1 MVSFMNL
8 AKISKNGQITVPVE
22 IREHLGLKP
31 GDKILFCIS
40 EDGKVT
46 ISNVSISAIEK
57 AQIAFKNAA
66 KAMNIESEEDIQTLI
81 DKIRNNNIGR

>member
-1 MVSFMNL
+1 MNL

>member
-1 MVSFMNL
+1 MNL

-31 GDKILFCIS
+31 GDKILFYTS

-46 ISNVSISAIEK
+46 ISNASISAIER
-57 AQIAFKNAA
+57 AQLAFANAA
-66 KAMNIESEEDIQTLI
+66 EVLNLKTDEDVQALVNE
-81 DKIRNNNIGR
+81 IRKRFT

>member
-22 IREHLGLKP
+22 IREHLGLKS
-31 GDKILFCIS
+31 GDKILFYIS

-46 ISNVSISAIEK
+46 ISNASISAIEK

-66 KAMNIESEEDIQTLI
+66 KAMNIESEEDIQALI
-81 DKIRNNNIGR
+81 DKIRNNNIDR

>member
-1 MVSFMNL
+1 MNL

-31 GDKILFCIS
+31 GDKILFYIS
-40 EDGKVT
+40 ENGKVT
-46 ISNVSISAIEK
+46 ISNASISAIEK
-57 AQIAFKNAA
+57 VQIAFKNAA
-66 KAMNIESEEDIQTLI
+66 KAMNIESEEDIQALI

>member
-1 MVSFMNL
+1 MNL

-22 IREHLGLKP
+22 IREHLGLKS
-31 GDKILFCIS
+31 GDKILFYIS

-46 ISNVSISAIEK
+46 ISNASISAIEK

-66 KAMNIESEEDIQTLI
+66 KAMNIESEEDIQALI

>member
-22 IREHLGLKP
+22 IREHLGLKS
-31 GDKILFCIS
+31 GDKILFYIS

-46 ISNVSISAIEK
+46 ISNASISAIEK

-66 KAMNIESEEDIQTLI
+66 KAMNIESEEDIQALI

>member
-1 MVSFMNL
+1 MNL
-8 AKISKNGQITVPVE
+8 AKISRNGQITVPVE
-22 IREHLGLKP
+22 IREHLGLKS
-31 GDKILFCIS
+31 GDKILFYIS

-46 ISNVSISAIEK
+46 ISNASISAIEK

-66 KAMNIESEEDIQTLI
+66 KAMNIESEEDIQALI

>member
-1 MVSFMNL
+1 MNL

-22 IREHLGLKP
+22 IREHLGLKS
-31 GDKILFCIS
+31 GDKILFYIS

-46 ISNVSISAIEK
+46 ISNASISAIEK

-66 KAMNIESEEDIQTLI
+66 KAMNIESEEDIQALI
-81 DKIRNNNIGR
+81 DKIRNNNIDR

>member
-1 MVSFMNL
+1 MNL

-46 ISNVSISAIEK
+46 ISNASISAIEK

-66 KAMNIESEEDIQTLI
+66 KAMNIESEEDIQALI

>member
-1 MVSFMNL
+1 MNL

-22 IREHLGLKP
+22 IREYLGLKP
-31 GDKILFCIS
+31 RDKILFYIS

-46 ISNVSISAIEK
+46 ISNASISAIEK

>member
-1 MVSFMNL
+1 MNL

-31 GDKILFCIS
+31 GDKILFYIS

-46 ISNVSISAIEK
+46 ISNASISAIEK

>member
-1 MVSFMNL
+1 MNL
-8 AKISKNGQITVPVE
+8 AKISKNCQITVPVE

-31 GDKILFCIS
+31 GDKILFYIS

-46 ISNVSISAIEK
+46 ISNASISAIEK

-66 KAMNIESEEDIQTLI
+66 KAMNIESEEDIQALI

>member
-1 MVSFMNL
+1 MNL

-66 KAMNIESEEDIQTLI
+66 KAMNIESEEDIQALI

>member
-1 MVSFMNL
+1 MNL

-31 GDKILFCIS
+31 GDKIFYTS

-46 ISNVSISAIEK
+46 ISNASIIAIERVQLIF
-57 AQIAFKNAA
+57 ANAA
-66 KAMNIESEEDIQTLI
+66 EVLNLKTDEDVQALVNE
-81 DKIRNNNIGR
+81 IRKHLKSIIF

>member
-31 GDKILFCIS
+31 GDKILFYIS
-40 EDGKVT
+40 ENGKVT
-46 ISNVSISAIEK
+46 ISNASISAIEK

-66 KAMNIESEEDIQTLI
+66 
-81 DKIRNNNIGR
+81 

>member
-1 MVSFMNL
+1 MNL

-31 GDKILFCIS
+31 GDKILFYIS

-46 ISNVSISAIEK
+46 ISNASISAIEK

-66 KAMNIESEEDIQTLI
+66 KAMNIESEEDIQALI

>member
-1 MVSFMNL
+1 MNL
-8 AKISKNGQITVPVE
+8 AKISKNGQITVPIE

-31 GDKILFCIS
+31 GDKILFYKS

-46 ISNVSISAIEK
+46 ISNASISALEK

-66 KAMNIESEEDIQTLI
+66 KAMNIESEEDIQALI
-81 DKIRNNNIGR
+81 DKVRNNNIGR

>member
-1 MVSFMNL
+1 MSFMNL

-22 IREHLGLKP
+22 IREHLGLKS
-31 GDKILFCIS
+31 GDKILFYIS

-46 ISNVSISAIEK
+46 ISNASISAIEK

-66 KAMNIESEEDIQTLI
+66 KAMNIESEEDIQALI

>member
-1 MVSFMNL
+1 MNL

-31 GDKILFCIS
+31 GDKILFYIS
-40 EDGKVT
+40 ENGKVT
-46 ISNVSISAIEK
+46 ISNASISAIEK
-57 AQIAFKNAA
+57 VQIAFKNAA
-66 KAMNIESEEDIQTLI
+66 IAMNIESEEDIQALI

>member
-1 MVSFMNL
+1 MNL

-31 GDKILFCIS
+31 GDKILFYIS

-46 ISNVSISAIEK
+46 ISNASISTIEK

-81 DKIRNNNIGR
+81 DKIRNNNIDR